1 MLKNLKFWQ
10 YCPFNNIADFTF
22 LENEILQMAI
32 WIHEQSIHIKTEEDI
47 L

>member
-1 MLKNLKFWQ
+1 MVKNLKFWQ
-10 YCPFNNIADFTF
+10 FCLLYKIADFKF

-32 WIHEQSIHIKTEEDI
+32 WIHEQSIHIVTEEDI